1 MDYYIHVKK
10 VIEEQVLE
18 GNKEFIIFPYG
29 EQGYLTKK
37 ILNES
42 YGIQEKYIIDNHL
55 SKFNPEIKNTSFLST
70 INSERY
76 KVLITSDNKDIYDE
90 IRKEITTYI
99 AEENVVD
106 LFPKI
111 KIEDKR
117 KPIRT
122 KVGKYSYGPLCDHWL
137 VESVGAFSCFAM
149 GTEVVSN
156 HTVSYISTHPFLYN
170 GVDKENKCIKGEAW
184 WSISEEDERKIIDA
198 PEYFLGVNPKG
209 KRTKFKRITIGND
222 VWLGRNVIITNS
234 ANIGNGVIAGAGAV
248 ITKDIPD
255 YAVVGGVPARIIRY
269 RYMPEQ
275 IEALNRI
282 AWWDWPDE
290 KIREY
295 YNDFYLSAEEFI
307 AKHNK
312 IPN

>member
-1 MDYYIHVKK
+1 MDYYIHIKK
-10 VIEEQVLE
+10 VIEEQVVK

-70 INSERY
+70 INCERY
-76 KVLITSDNKDIYDE
+76 KVLITSDNKEIYDE

-117 KPIRT
+117 KHIRT

-137 VESVGAFSCFAM
+137 VESVGAYCSIAG
-149 GTEVVSN
+149 GTDVVEN
-156 HTVSYISTHPFLYN
+156 HAINYISTHPFLYYEY
-170 GVDKENKCIKGEAW
+170 DKEKHC
-184 WSISEEDERKIIDA
+184 ERDAPWEIIDGELEKWILSSA
-198 PEYFLGVNPKG
+198 PWCVQGVAHKG
-209 KRTKFKRITIGND
+209 QRTKFKRITIGND

-234 ANIGNGVIAGAGAV
+234 SNIGNGVIAGAGAV

-255 YAVVGGVPARIIRY
+255 YAVVGGGT
-269 RYMPEQ
+269 
-275 IEALNRI
+275 
-282 AWWDWPDE
+282 
-290 KIREY
+290 
-295 YNDFYLSAEEFI
+295 S
-307 AKHNK
+307 
-312 IPN
+312 

>member
-99 AEENVVD
+99 SEENVVD

-234 ANIGNGVIAGAGAV
+234 ANIGNGVIAGAGAI
-248 ITKDIPD
+248 ITKDVPD
-255 YAVVGGVPARIIRY
+255 YAVVLGVPARIVRY
-269 RYMPEQ
+269 RYTKEQ
-275 IEALNRI
+275 IEKLNKI

-290 KIREY
+290 VIRKRY
-295 YNDFYLSAEEFI
+295 DDFYIGIDDFI
-307 AKHNK
+307 KKYENTL
-312 IPN
+312 